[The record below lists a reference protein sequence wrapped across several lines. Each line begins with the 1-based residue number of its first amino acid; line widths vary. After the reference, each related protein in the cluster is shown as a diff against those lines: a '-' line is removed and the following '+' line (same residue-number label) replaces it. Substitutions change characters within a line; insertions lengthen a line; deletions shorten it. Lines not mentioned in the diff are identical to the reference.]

1 MNKVFLFFW
10 CFVIN
15 SVSVFGQY
23 NKPFFELTPNLELAY
38 QDVLHLRLLGAQQLV
53 QKELGKNSENYMSLL
68 IENTID
74 FFRIF
79 IDENEGQFNKLSE
92 LKKQRVGILKNSDV
106 KSPYHLFSQAQIALQ
121 WSLLNGKF
129 KSYLKAFQE
138 LRTAYSLLE
147 RNDRLFPDFLPNKM
161 QLAVLHTLIGTVP
174 NQYKW
179 GAKILGFEGSVEG
192 GIAEFE
198 AVIQKLESGSKEQH
212 LYRQEAY
219 IMYALLLTHVG
230 NREEKAMKLLQKIEL
245 SPEKSPL
252 VAYVLAHFYMHN
264 NQSDMALKVLSK
276 TPRGEGFYPFYYLD
290 YLTGLCKLYAL
301 DLNSAPYFKTY
312 IQKYLGQ
319 HYKKE
324 CNQKLAWLA
333 LLKGDNANYLEY
345 KKLALTTGSALMEAD
360 QQALNWSK
368 LPEVENVFLLKA
380 RLLFDGGFYTK
391 SIASLKE
398 LKAEGFKTQDQQ
410 LEFSYRLGRALHKLA
425 DYPEA
430 VKNYEQTILLGHDK
444 KIYFACNAALQIATI
459 YETQKKYPQSR
470 QYYQKCL
477 ELKPSEY
484 QTSLHQ
490 KAKAGLSRI
499 EKK

>member
-1 MNKVFLFFW
+1 MT
-10 CFVIN
+10 
-15 SVSVFGQY
+15 S
-23 NKPFFELTPNLELAY
+23 NLEVAY
-38 QDVLHLRLLGAQQLV
+38 QDVLHLRLSSAQQSV

-74 FFRIF
+74 FFKIF
-79 IDENEGQFNKLSE
+79 IDENEAQFTKLSG
-92 LKKQRVGILKNSDV
+92 LKNQRIGMLKNSDV

-138 LRTAYSLLE
+138 LRTAYKLLE
-147 RNDRLFPDFLPNKM
+147 KNEQLFPDFLPNKM

-179 GAKILGFEGSVEG
+179 GAKMLGFEGSVEG

-198 AVIQKLESGSKEQH
+198 AVIQKLESGTKEQH

-230 NREEKAMKLLQKIEL
+230 NRDEKAMKLLQKIEI
-245 SPEKSPL
+245 SADKSPL
-252 VAYVLAHFYMHN
+252 VAYVLTHFYMHS
-264 NQSDMALKVLSK
+264 NQSEMALKILSK
-276 TPRGEGFYPFYYLD
+276 TPRGDGFYPFYYLD

-312 IQKYLGQ
+312 LQKYSGQ
-319 HYKKE
+319 HYKKD

-333 LLKGDNANYLEY
+333 LLKGDNAKYLEY
-345 KKLALTTGSALMEAD
+345 KKMALTTGSALMEAD
-360 QQALNWSK
+360 QQALNWAK
-368 LPEVENVFLLKA
+368 LPDVENMLLLKA
-380 RLLFDGGFYTK
+380 RLLFDGGFYAK

-398 LKAEGFKTQDQQ
+398 LRAEGFKTQDQQ

-430 VKNYEQTILLGHDK
+430 IKNYEQAILLGHDK
-444 KIYFACNAALQIATI
+444 KIYFACNSALQIATI
-459 YETQKKYPQSR
+459 YETQKKYPQAQ